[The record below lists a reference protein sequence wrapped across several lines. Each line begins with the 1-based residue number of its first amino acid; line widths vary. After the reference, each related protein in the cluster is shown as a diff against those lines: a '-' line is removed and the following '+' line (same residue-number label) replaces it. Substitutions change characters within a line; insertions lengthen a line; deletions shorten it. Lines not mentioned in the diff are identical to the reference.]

1 MQNVSRFAPA
11 PASSSFDATS
21 ENTSSPRRA
30 RHPRRVAREINE
42 THEHHIVHV
51 FIIKHRIVRVFII
64 KTSSLRPRRASR
76 SPPLTTAPAVPGAP
90 PPAPRPRAP
99 TSPLPSTK
107 TYRSSSVG
115 PNYPVCARAPSS
127 SSSVSSATASARS
140 LARRSNHPSSSH
152 THIVSHR
159 VVTRSRCRSSAA
171 SRSAPSSIPLAIT
184 RVRNPIAIGASIDVD
199 ARDVTPAIGPS
210 TTSRSDR
217 SICGA
222 PSASSGAL

>member
-42 THEHHIVHV
+42 THEHHIVH
-51 FIIKHRIVRVFII
+51 VFII

-115 PNYPVCARAPSS
+115 PNYPVCARGPSS

-140 LARRSNHPSSSH
+140 LARRSNHPSSSF
-152 THIVSHR
+152 THIAAHR

-171 SRSAPSSIPLAIT
+171 SRPDPSSIPLAIT
-184 RVRNPIAIGASIDVD
+184 RVRNPIAREASIDVD

-217 SICGA
+217 SIGGP

>member
-42 THEHHIVHV
+42 THEHHIVH
-51 FIIKHRIVRVFII
+51 VFII

-115 PNYPVCARAPSS
+115 PNYPVCAREPSS

-140 LARRSNHPSSSH
+140 LARRSNHPSSSF
-152 THIVSHR
+152 THSASHR

-171 SRSAPSSIPLAIT
+171 SRRAPSSIPLAIT
-184 RVRNPIAIGASIDVD
+184 RVRNPIARVPSIDAD
-199 ARDVTPAIGPS
+199 ARAVTPK
-210 TTSRSDR
+210 SRPIDR
-217 SICGA
+217 G
-222 PSASSGAL
+222 